1 MVTCNQPVT
10 LGEHISRRLVF
21 ARSIPRNGTIIC
33 VTWHSLNG
41 NIFKRCIAFGSMLE
55 KAKRS
60 CTRLLQFFEVTKS
73 FACWVKEL
81 RTRCKLLVKTFYLKR
96 SFQADKNRLW
106 WFKDFESLV
115 YKLRAPLLVLYSS
128 IISSAISP
136 EYKIIPDLLNW
147 YLHLLKQTILEAYDM
162 FNPPPP
168 PGGGKIFFFSASSIN
183 SQQPSVCIRSRWF

>member
-1 MVTCNQPVT
+1 MSNVFDVSLRWEDICESDFSKRLEFCEWLLICNYLKILFFCITCGHLYSAGNAWRTHLEDV
-10 LGEHISRRLVF
+10 GF
-21 ARSIPRNGTIIC
+21 ARSIPSNETIIC

-96 SFQADKNRLW
+96 SFQADKNLLW
-106 WFKDFESLV
+106 WFKDFESFV
-115 YKLRAPLLVLYSS
+115 Y
-128 IISSAISP
+128 I
-136 EYKIIPDLLNW
+136 
-147 YLHLLKQTILEAYDM
+147 
-162 FNPPPP
+162 
-168 PGGGKIFFFSASSIN
+168 
-183 SQQPSVCIRSRWF
+183 